1 MCAAMLVSAVG
12 VGGVGAATAK
22 TVSVDT
28 VASLDESTADSTAT
42 LTAYN
47 VEDADGIGSYELNI
61 SYDDS
66 LVDVSVSGN
75 SRFNVE
81 TTDQGNG
88 KLTVVGYT
96 GETSGSTGNI
106 SLADLTVTAQSVGS
120 DTSASID
127 VTVESITDTR
137 GNLLSHSGDTTTVD
151 VNNVDGSTPTP
162 TPSTPTPSTPT
173 PSTPTPST
181 PTTEAPSSGGGGG
194 DSSDGGSAPDRGT
207 YDSVWLFYDSQISA
221 SLPDGSMVT
230 NVDIAFGS
238 QAIGEV
244 VIRERA
250 SLPETVGQPSSPALS
265 FVQIDVP
272 GSLRDSASTIT
283 LSVRQDRLD
292 ELGITAQDLAVE
304 RYNDES
310 GEWETLDTR
319 VVSEGDGRVV
329 LEVDTPGFSYF
340 AVTSTQAVTTT
351 ADDGGDDTT
360 TDDDGDDTTTDDGTS
375 GFDDETT
382 TGEPTTTDSVIP
394 GFGVTAALIALVA
407 IALIAVRRE

>member
-1 MCAAMLVSAVG
+1 MNTKQLLAVAMCAAMLVSAVG
-12 VGGVGAATAK
+12 VGGAGAATAK
-22 TVSVDT
+22 TVSVDA
-28 VASLDESTADSTAT
+28 VGSLDERSADSTAT

-66 LVDVSVSGN
+66 LVDVSVAGN

-81 TTDQGNG
+81 TTDHGNG
-88 KLTVVGYT
+88 KITVVGYT
-96 GETSGSTGNI
+96 GETAGSTGNV
-106 SLADLTVTAQSVGS
+106 SLADLTVSAQSVGS
-120 DTSASID
+120 DTAASID

-162 TPSTPTPSTPT
+162 
-173 PSTPTPST
+173 STPTPST

-194 DSSDGGSAPDRGT
+194 GGGSVPNSGT
-207 YDSVWLFYDSQISA
+207 YESVRLFYGSQVSA
-221 SLPDGSMVT
+221 SLPDGATVT
-230 NVDIAFGS
+230 NVDVAFGS
-238 QAIGEV
+238 QGTGEVIVRERTSLPGTVGRPSNAAIGY
-244 VIRERA
+244 
-250 SLPETVGQPSSPALS
+250 
-265 FVQIDVP
+265 VQIDVP
-272 GSLRDSASTIT
+272 NSLSDSPSTIT

-351 ADDGGDDTT
+351 ADDGGDTT
-360 TDDDGDDTTTDDGTS
+360 TSDDDGDDTTTSDDGTP

>member
-1 MCAAMLVSAVG
+1 MNTKQLLAVVMCTAMLVSTVA
-12 VGGVGAATAK
+12 VGAAGAATSK
-22 TVSVDT
+22 TVSVDA
-28 VASLDESTADSTAT
+28 VGSLDERTADSTAT

-66 LVDVSVSGN
+66 VVDVSVAGN

-81 TTDQGNG
+81 TTDHGNG

-106 SLADLTVTAQSVGS
+106 SLADLTVNAQSVGS

-151 VNNVDGSTPTP
+151 VNNIDG
-162 TPSTPTPSTPT
+162 
-173 PSTPTPST
+173 STPTPST
-181 PTTEAPSSGGGGG
+181 PTTDVPSSGGGGG
-194 DSSDGGSAPDRGT
+194 GGGSVPNSGT
-207 YDSVWLFYDSQISA
+207 YDSVRLFYGSQVSA
-221 SLPDGSMVT
+221 SLPDGATVT
-230 NVDIAFGS
+230 NVDVAFGS
-238 QAIGEV
+238 QGTGEV
-244 VIRERA
+244 IVRERS
-250 SLPETVGQPSSPALS
+250 SLPGTVGQPANPAVG

-272 GSLRDSASTIT
+272 SSLKDSPSTVT
-283 LSVRQDRLD
+283 MTVRQSRLD
-292 ELGITAQDLAVE
+292 DLGITAQDLQVE
-304 RYNDES
+304 RYNDET
-310 GEWETLDTR
+310 GEWEVLDTR
-319 VVSEGDGRVV
+319 VVSQGDGQVV
-329 LEVDTPGFSYF
+329 LEADTPGFSYF
-340 AVTSTQAVTTT
+340 AVTSKQAVTTTTT
-351 ADDGGDDTT
+351 ADDGETT
-360 TDDDGDDTTTDDGTS
+360 TADDGETTTGTS

>member
-1 MCAAMLVSAVG
+1 MNTKQLLAVAMCTAMLVSAVG

-28 VASLDESTADSTAT
+28 VASLDESSADSAAT

-66 LVDVSVSGN
+66 LVDVSVAGN

-81 TTDQGNG
+81 TTDHGNG

-96 GETSGSTGNI
+96 GETSGSTGNV

-120 DTSASID
+120 DTTASID

-137 GNLLSHSGDTTTVD
+137 GNLLSHSGDATSVD
-151 VNNVDGSTPTP
+151 VKDLDG
-162 TPSTPTPSTPT
+162 
-173 PSTPTPST
+173 STPTPST

-194 DSSDGGSAPDRGT
+194 GGGGTVPNSGT
-207 YDSVWLFYDSQISA
+207 YDSVRLFYGSQVSA
-221 SLPDGSMVT
+221 SLPDGATVT
-230 NVDIAFGS
+230 NVDVAFGS
-238 QAIGEV
+238 QGTGEV
-244 VIRERA
+244 IVRERS
-250 SLPETVGQPSSPALS
+250 SLPGTVGQPANPAVG

-272 GSLRDSASTIT
+272 SSLEDSPSTVT
-283 LSVRQDRLD
+283 MTVRQSRLD
-292 ELGITAQDLAVE
+292 DLGITAQDLQVE
-304 RYNDES
+304 RYNDET
-310 GEWETLDTR
+310 GEWEVLDTR
-319 VVSEGDGRVV
+319 VASQGNGQVV
-329 LEVDTPGFSYF
+329 LEADTPGFSYF
-340 AVTSTQAVTTT
+340 AVTSKQAVTTTTTT
-351 ADDGGDDTT
+351 ADDGETT
-360 TDDDGDDTTTDDGTS
+360 TADDGETTTGTS

-382 TGEPTTTDSVIP
+382 TEEPTTTDSVIP

>member
-1 MCAAMLVSAVG
+1 MCTAMLVSTVAVG
-12 VGGVGAATAK
+12 AAGAATAK
-22 TVSVDT
+22 TVSVDA
-28 VASLDESTADSTAT
+28 VGSLDERSADSAAT

-66 LVDVSVSGN
+66 LVDVSVAGN

-81 TTDQGNG
+81 TTDHGNG

-96 GETSGSTGNI
+96 GETSGSTGNV
-106 SLADLTVTAQSVGS
+106 SLADLTVSAQSVGS
-120 DTSASID
+120 DTAASID

-151 VNNVDGSTPTP
+151 VNNIDGSTPTP
-162 TPSTPTPSTPT
+162 TPSTPT
-173 PSTPTPST
+173 
-181 PTTEAPSSGGGGG
+181 TTQAPSGGGGG
-194 DSSDGGSAPDRGT
+194 GGGGGGSVPDSGT
-207 YDSVWLFYDSQISA
+207 YESVRLFYGSEVSA
-221 SLPDGSMVT
+221 SLPGGSTVT
-230 NVDIAFGS
+230 NVDLAFGS
-238 QAIGEV
+238 QGTGEVIVRERTSLPGTVGRPSNAAIGY
-244 VIRERA
+244 
-250 SLPETVGQPSSPALS
+250 
-265 FVQIDVP
+265 VQIDVP
-272 GSLRDSASTIT
+272 SSLRDSPSTIT

-319 VVSEGDGRVV
+319 VVNEGDGRVV

-360 TDDDGDDTTTDDGTS
+360 ADDGDGDDTTTSDDGTP

>member
-1 MCAAMLVSAVG
+1 MNTKQLLAVVMCTAMLVSTVAVG
-12 VGGVGAATAK
+12 AAGAATAK
-22 TVSVDT
+22 TVSVDA
-28 VASLDESTADSTAT
+28 VGSLDERSADSTAT

-66 LVDVSVSGN
+66 VVDVSVAGN

-81 TTDQGNG
+81 TTDHGNG

-106 SLADLTVTAQSVGS
+106 SLADLTVNAQSVGS

-151 VNNVDGSTPTP
+151 VNNIDG
-162 TPSTPTPSTPT
+162 
-173 PSTPTPST
+173 STPTPST
-181 PTTEAPSSGGGGG
+181 PTTDVPSSGGGGG
-194 DSSDGGSAPDRGT
+194 GGGSVPNSGT
-207 YDSVWLFYDSQISA
+207 YDSVRLFYGSQVSA
-221 SLPDGSMVT
+221 SLPDGATVT
-230 NVDIAFGS
+230 NVDVAFGS
-238 QAIGEV
+238 QGTGEV
-244 VIRERA
+244 IVRERS
-250 SLPETVGQPSSPALS
+250 SLPGTVGQPANPAVG

-272 GSLRDSASTIT
+272 SSLKDSPSTVT
-283 LSVRQDRLD
+283 MTVRQSRLD
-292 ELGITAQDLAVE
+292 DLGITAQDLQVE
-304 RYNDES
+304 RYNDET
-310 GEWETLDTR
+310 GEWEVLDTR
-319 VVSEGDGRVV
+319 VVSQGDGQVV
-329 LEVDTPGFSYF
+329 LEADTPGFSYF
-340 AVTSTQAVTTT
+340 AVTSKQAVTTTTT
-351 ADDGGDDTT
+351 ADDGETT
-360 TDDDGDDTTTDDGTS
+360 TADDGETTTGTS

-407 IALIAVRRE
+407 IALIAVRRD